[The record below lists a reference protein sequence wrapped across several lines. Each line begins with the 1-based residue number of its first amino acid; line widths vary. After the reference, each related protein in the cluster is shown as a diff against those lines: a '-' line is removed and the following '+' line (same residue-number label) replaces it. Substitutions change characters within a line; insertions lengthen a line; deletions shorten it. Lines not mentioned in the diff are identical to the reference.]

1 MKFTHFKTLFG
12 SAIAATCLI
21 SATGGAAQAGGFTPL
36 NSDWHI
42 VYDSFNDG
50 TAAGN
55 VVGSLSNYE
64 MFGMAAKVEDGQAYF
79 AFNGNLGIEGKD
91 GITYGDLF
99 FNFTD
104 MSFKDASATAKLFAV
119 HFAPNDAGDGSMEY
133 GLYQNV
139 TAKGVAKTNS
149 GHDGFGTYQNR
160 VETSYKD
167 NTPGVASGSHGVV
180 GFGDLAPEEA
190 LTYLAEETQMVQIRE
205 KVFYEE
211 TYMKTVKRGTQ
222 WVEEER
228 TRTKSKW
235 VTRDVPQTK
244 LYDKQYSIQ
253 NVIASGDWMND
264 IAMLSQEELVGLDF
278 GTNDPATYAK
288 AQTFG
293 FKLALDKLPE
303 GDALISILHE
313 CINDGMAMKANFAA
327 LPPSDDSGVSVPEPS
342 SVVSLSLIGL
352 ALVGRKLRKRQDA

>member
-190 LTYLAEETQMVQIRE
+190 LTYLAEET
-205 KVFYEE
+205 
-211 TYMKTVKRGTQ
+211 YMKKVTSQERYVKRVKSNGDIVWGTRN
-222 WVEEER
+222 VTEYVPD
-228 TRTKSKW
+228 TRLS
-235 VTRDVPQTK
+235 
-244 LYDKQYSIQ
+244 DKQYSIQ